1 MLSPEDGE
9 TGMKVIIT
17 ELNVEQELKNSGMQ
31 IDVYSPS
38 GDERLGDL
46 TITKT
51 KLIWCAGK
59 IHKKNGVEVT
69 WKQFIDWMESD

>member
-1 MLSPEDGE
+1 
-9 TGMKVIIT
+9 MKVQVT
-17 ELNVEQELKNSGMQ
+17 EFNVNQEIKNSGMQ
-31 IDVYSPS
+31 LDIYSPD
-38 GDERLGDL
+38 GEERLGDL

-69 WKQFIDWMESD
+69 WNDFIKWMER

>member
-1 MLSPEDGE
+1 
-9 TGMKVIIT
+9 MKVIIT

-31 IDVYSPS
+31 IDVYSPN
-38 GDERLGDL
+38 GEERLGDL

-69 WKQFIDWMESD
+69 WKEFIDWMESE

>member
-1 MLSPEDGE
+1 
-9 TGMKVIIT
+9 MKVIIT
-17 ELNVEQELKNSGMQ
+17 ELNVEQELKNNGMQ
-31 IDVYSPS
+31 IDVYSPN
-38 GDERLGDL
+38 GEERLGDL

-69 WKQFIDWMESD
+69 WKEFIDWMESE

>member
-1 MLSPEDGE
+1 
-9 TGMKVIIT
+9 MKVQVKKF
-17 ELNVEQELKNSGMQ
+17 NVNQEIKNSGMQ
-31 IDVYSPS
+31 LDIYSPD
-38 GDERLGDL
+38 GEERLGDL

-69 WKQFIDWMESD
+69 WNDFIEWMES

>member
-1 MLSPEDGE
+1 MESLA
-9 TGMKVIIT
+9 MKVIIT

-31 IDVYSPS
+31 IDVYSPN
-38 GDERLGDL
+38 GEERLGDL

-69 WKQFIDWMESD
+69 WKEFIDWMESE